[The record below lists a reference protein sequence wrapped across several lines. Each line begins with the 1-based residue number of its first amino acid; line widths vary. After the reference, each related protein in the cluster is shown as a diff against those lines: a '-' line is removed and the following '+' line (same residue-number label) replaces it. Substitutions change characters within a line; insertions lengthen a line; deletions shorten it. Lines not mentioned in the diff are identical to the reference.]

1 MRRLVWL
8 FLPLLVIMMALT
20 VPHYVWADET
30 TPPTEVTEDDPAT
43 VEDDEAA
50 DDDAADDEAVT
61 DPVDITAAL
70 DSVNATIDGLTADDA
85 VKAQLKVMS
94 EARLREAADRGFT
107 SEQVQALADQMGMLY
122 GQVDP
127 ARDLAHLNAACQ
139 FMIRAMAAG
148 WSAEDAELML
158 AAKLAAGQDL
168 KTALK
173 EARFELKGK
182 TPPGQAKKEEGKDNG
197 GGKDNGSGKDNG
209 KDKGKGKKA

>member
-43 VEDDEAA
+43 VE
-50 DDDAADDEAVT
+50 DDEAVT

-139 FMIRAMAAG
+139 LMIRAMAAG
-148 WSAEDAELML
+148 WPAEDAELML
-158 AAKLAAGQDL
+158 AAILAAGQDL

-182 TPPGQAKKEEGKDNG
+182 TPPGQAKKEEGKNNG